1 MAYHRIFYKRAHVII
16 RIALGNIVT
25 TYRNIKNRKY
35 FILGGDINYVWETRK
50 NMVTDAANELI
61 GKSKPVKNYR
71 SFWEKELDSLL
82 KQRRD
87 ANRLKRLHDK
97 TRVSDNDLGKNI
109 NTLYRNRKLKPQE
122 AIKRKEQV
130 FQMKQF
136 NDKCINSKNK
146 MKVFEILSRSTT
158 M

>member
-1 MAYHRIFYKRAHVII
+1 MY
-16 RIALGNIVT
+16 GN
-25 TYRNIKNRKY
+25 
-35 FILGGDINYVWETRK
+35 
-50 NMVTDAANELI
+50 
-61 GKSKPVKNYR
+61 
-71 SFWEKELDSLL
+71 FWDKELDSLL

-97 TRVSDNDLGKNI
+97 TRFSDNDLGKHI
-109 NTLYRNRKLKPQE
+109 NTLYRYRKLKVPE

-146 MKVFEILSRSTT
+146 MKGFFEFYQGA
-158 M
+158 